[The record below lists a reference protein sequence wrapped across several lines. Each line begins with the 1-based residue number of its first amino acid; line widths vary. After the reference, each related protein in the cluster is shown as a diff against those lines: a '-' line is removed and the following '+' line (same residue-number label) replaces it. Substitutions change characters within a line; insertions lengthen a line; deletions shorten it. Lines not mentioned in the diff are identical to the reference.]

1 MRDIKL
7 AWSEI
12 TLKIWSPELDRRD
25 GDFTDLVNQQIV
37 ATNLLVDVFEPK
49 QGEKRTSVNATAMTE
64 LIVSYYFGLEHT
76 TTFFSLSELLLIKY
90 RPIIM
95 VGLWY

>member
-25 GDFTDLVNQQIV
+25 GDFTDLVNQQI
-37 ATNLLVDVFEPK
+37 ATNLLVDEFEPK
-49 QGEKRTSVNATAMTE
+49 QGEKRTIVNATAMTE
-64 LIVSYYFGLEHT
+64 LIASYYFGLKHT
-76 TTFFSLSELLLIKY
+76 TTLFSLSELLLIKY